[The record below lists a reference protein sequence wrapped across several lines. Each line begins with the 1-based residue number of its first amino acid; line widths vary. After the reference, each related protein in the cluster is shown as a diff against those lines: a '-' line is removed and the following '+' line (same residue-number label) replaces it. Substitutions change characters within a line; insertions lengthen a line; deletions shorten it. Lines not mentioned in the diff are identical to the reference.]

1 MVTDI
6 AYHRAVQHAAAQ
18 FAQLLREAVLGGLA
32 TRRVVAIPE
41 LDLEPD
47 RGIGRELQPFPPVL
61 DGFRGQTVLR
71 SPRPHI
77 REMAEHIAPRRA
89 TASEFFAALESLP
102 QAHQLPER
110 GPVRDCEIEPA
121 GDPLVIPGI
130 AVL

>member
-61 DGFRGQTVLR
+61 DGFRGQPVLR

-77 REMAEHIAPRRA
+77 RELAEHIAPLRA
-89 TASEFFAALESLP
+89 TASELFAALESLP
-102 QAHQLPER
+102 PAPPPPPR
-110 GPVRDCEIEPA
+110 GPPRACELERTEE
-121 GDPLVIPGI
+121 
-130 AVL
+130 